1 MAKTLTTK
9 SVENAKPFAQGRR
22 EIPDGGC
29 RGLYLVIQPLTG
41 RKSWA
46 VRYRFG
52 GKTRKLTLD
61 NIHSL
66 ADARKAATAAQ
77 HELEQGR
84 DPAAIKFDTK
94 TQTEKAA
101 AERAKDTVDNLAAR
115 FIEAYAK
122 TKTRPN
128 SW

>member
-29 RGLYLVIQPLTG
+29 RGLYLVVQPVTG

-52 GKTRKLTLD
+52 SKTRKLTLD
-61 NIHSL
+61 NVHSL
-66 ADARKAATAAQ
+66 ADARKAATAAL
-77 HELEQGR
+77 HELGQGR
-84 DPAAIKFDTK
+84 DPAATKFDAKVQTK
-94 TQTEKAA
+94 RAA
-101 AERAKDTVDNLAAR
+101 ADRAKNT
-115 FIEAYAK
+115 
-122 TKTRPN
+122 
-128 SW
+128 